1 MQMYF
6 VNMAGALD
14 VFFFML
20 SLLSL
25 FFLVNISKHLRIKG
39 STFYSW
45 AVKRGTA
52 KNGLTIYA

>member
-1 MQMYF
+1 M
-6 VNMAGALD
+6 GGDLD
-14 VFFFML
+14 DFFKL
-20 SLLSL
+20 SPIFL
-25 FFLVNISKHLRIKG
+25 FFLVKISKHLRTKG